1 MYVAENSLAAKDY
14 KAAIPRLEDIV
25 KRTPNNAAALNNLA
39 YAYQQVKDP
48 RALATAEQA
57 YKLADKNPGV
67 MDTLGWL
74 LVEQGN
80 TSRGVPLLQKASTL
94 VPKSSEVRYHLA
106 VGLSKS
112 GDKAGARKELDKL
125 LADDKTFAQA
135 DEARALL
142 KAL

>member
-1 MYVAENSLAAKDY
+1 
-14 KAAIPRLEDIV
+14 
-25 KRTPNNAAALNNLA
+25 LA

-48 RALATAEQA
+48 RALPTAEQA
-57 YKLADKNPGV
+57 YKLADNNPGV
-67 MDTLGWL
+67 IDTLGWL
-74 LVEQGN
+74 LVEQGD
-80 TSRGVPLLQKASTL
+80 TGRGLPLLQKASSL
-94 VPKSSEVRYHLA
+94 APKSSEVRYHLA

-125 LADDKTFAQA
+125 LSEDKTFAQA